1 MEARISAVCCPFFAG
16 ASREYCNLLQSRGP
30 ACIAVRLKD
39 NGGHEERGGK
49 ILIVDD
55 DDEIRALLQAVLAR
69 EGYLVELAKDAAAA
83 QRILSARSDIDLIV
97 LDIMM
102 PGEDG
107 LSFCQR
113 LRETR
118 DTPILMV
125 SARTLSI
132 DRSIGLEM
140 GADDYLPKPFERREL
155 IARIKAILRRANPS
169 ARSGQ
174 RRVGGLLLDHDR
186 REVLGG
192 GDRPAALT
200 AGEFEL
206 LCCFVDRP
214 GRILSRDQ
222 LIDWTRGRMG
232 SEAFDRNIDVQMSRL
247 RRKLVE
253 AGFPEDGIKT
263 VRNAGYILTLAVE
276 TAS

>member
-1 MEARISAVCCPFFAG
+1 MTSAAAR
-16 ASREYCNLLQSRGP
+16 
-30 ACIAVRLKD
+30 
-39 NGGHEERGGK
+39 

-55 DDEIRALLQAVLAR
+55 DDEIRSLLQAVLTR
-69 EGYLVELAKDAAAA
+69 EGFLVEQAKDAAAA
-83 QRILSARSDIDLIV
+83 RRTLAAHKDVDLII
-97 LDIMM
+97 LDVMM

-113 LRETR
+113 LRETQE
-118 DTPILMV
+118 TPILMV

-132 DRSIGLEM
+132 DRSLGLEM

-155 IARIKAILRRANPS
+155 IARVKALLRRAGRS
-169 ARSGQ
+169 ARAGQ
-174 RRVGGLLLDHDR
+174 RRVGGLILDRDR
-186 REVLGG
+186 REVVGSGG
-192 GDRPAALT
+192 TPAPLT

-214 GRILSRDQ
+214 GRVLSRDQ

-247 RRKLVE
+247 RKKLVE
-253 AGFPEDGIKT
+253 AGFPEDGVKT
-263 VRNAGYILTLAVE
+263 VRNAGYVLTLPVE
-276 TAS
+276 SAP